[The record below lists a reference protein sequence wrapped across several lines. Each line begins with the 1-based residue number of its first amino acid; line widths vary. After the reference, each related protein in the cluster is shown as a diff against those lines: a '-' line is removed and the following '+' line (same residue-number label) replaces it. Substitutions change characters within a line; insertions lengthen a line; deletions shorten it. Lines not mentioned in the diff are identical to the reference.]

1 MLEGDIGLE
10 GLSPKEAPA
19 AQAAGAVDAEGAPP
33 GRPGAQAAA
42 MRVNEKY
49 STLPAEDRSVHIINI
64 CAIEDIGYLPS
75 EGTLLNSLSVDPD
88 AECKHGL
95 YFRDGRRKVDYILVY
110 HPKRPSGSRTLA
122 RRVQHGDAA
131 PAARGTRQDQPL
143 PGKGDVGAAGGPE
156 PPMDYHEDDKRFR
169 REEYEGNLLEAGLE
183 LERDE
188 ETKIHG
194 VGFVKIHAPW
204 NVLCREA
211 EFLKLKMPTKKLY
224 HINETR
230 GLLKKINSVLQ
241 KITDPIQPK
250 VAGHRPQTTKRLSYP
265 FSREKQHLFD
275 LSDKDSFF
283 DSKTRSTIVY
293 EILKRTTCTKAKYS
307 MGQGEG
313 RKKDSALLSK
323 RRKCSKYGITSLLAN
338 GVYSAAYPLHDGD
351 YEGENVEFNDRKL
364 LYQEWAS
371 YGVFY
376 KYQPIDLVRKYF
388 GEKIG
393 LYFAWLGVYTQML
406 IPASVVGIIV
416 FLYGCATVDENI
428 PSMEMCDQRH
438 NITMCPLCDKACS
451 YWKMSS
457 ACATARASHLF
468 DNPATVFFSVFM
480 ALWAA
485 TFMEHWKRKQMRLN
499 YRWDLTG
506 FEEEE
511 EAVKDHPRA
520 EYEARVLEKSL
531 RKESKSKEKRR
542 HIPEESTNKWK
553 QRVKTAMAGVKL
565 TDKVKLTWRDR
576 FPAYITNL
584 VSIVFMIAVTFA
596 IVLGVIIYRI
606 STAAALAMNS
616 SPSVRSNIRVTVT
629 ATAVIINLVV
639 IILLDEV
646 YGCIARWLTKIE
658 VPKTEKSFEER
669 LIFKAFLLKFV
680 NSYTPIFYVAFF
692 KGRFVGRPGDY
703 VYIFRSF
710 RMEECAPGGCLME
723 LCIQLSIIMLGKQ
736 LIQNN
741 LFEIGIPTDPR
752 ERLWHTMPETGKKA
766 QLGAQPQAITGSPA
780 CFEIHQQEAAP
791 GGSGDP
797 TASGTSSPH
806 RAHSQARL
814 RPPSP
819 LEPPSPRPRPYKRP
833 AEAPGPREK
842 PAAWLPDGGSPGAPP
857 AVLTMATLSLPGTR
871 NLYLTSP
878 RSPALRWPRC
888 PRAKPHRRLADR
900 EDDGQEEGHE
910 ADRPGQWVQP
920 APRGPMGGDD
930 GALGDQGWWRDP
942 LAAQDCP
949 RQALASPGTTS
960 ALGATT
966 TGPHCGGRGAQQR
979 ANCPA
984 LLAVI
989 QFGFVTLFVASFPLA
1004 PLFALLNNIIEIR
1017 LDAKKFVTELRRPV
1031 AVRAKDIGI
1040 WYNILRGV
1048 GKLAVIINAFVISF
1062 TSDFIPRLVYLYMY
1076 SQNGTMH
1083 GFVNHTLSSFNVSD
1097 FQNGTA
1103 PNDPLD
1109 LGYEVQICRY
1119 KDYREPPWSEHKY
1132 DISKD
1137 FWAVLAARLAF
1148 VIVFQNLVMFMSD
1161 FVDWVIPDIPKDIS
1175 QQIHKEK
1182 VLMVELFM
1190 REEQG
1195 KQRLLGT
1202 WMEKDRK
1209 KDEPCNSH
1217 GPKAGLD
1224 SPEYPG
1230 GTL

>member
-1 MLEGDIGLE
+1 
-10 GLSPKEAPA
+10 
-19 AQAAGAVDAEGAPP
+19 
-33 GRPGAQAAA
+33 
-42 MRVNEKY
+42 MRVPEKY
-49 STLPAEDRSVHIINI
+49 STLPAEDRSVHIVNI
-64 CAIEDIGYLPS
+64 CAIEDLGYLPS

-88 AECKHGL
+88 AECKYGL
-95 YFRDGRRKVDYILVY
+95 YFRDGKRKVDYILVY
-110 HPKRPSGSRTLA
+110 HHKRASGSRTLA
-122 RRVQHGDAA
+122 RRGLQNDMVL
-131 PAARGTRQDQPL
+131 GTRSVRQDQPL
-143 PGKGDVGAAGGPE
+143 PGKGSPVDVGSPE
-156 PPMDYHEDDKRFR
+156 APMDYHEDDKRFR

-188 ETKIHG
+188 DTKIHG

-204 NVLCREA
+204 HVLCREA
-211 EFLKLKMPTKKLY
+211 EFLKLKMPTKKVY
-224 HINETR
+224 HISETR
-230 GLLKKINSVLQ
+230 GLLKTINSVLQ

-250 VAGHRPQTTKRLSYP
+250 VAEHRPQTTKRLSYP

-275 LSDKDSFF
+275 LTDRDSFF

-313 RKKDSALLSK
+313 RRKDSALLSK
-323 RRKCSKYGITSLLAN
+323 RRKCGKYGITSLLAN

-351 YEGENVEFNDRKL
+351 YEGDNVEFNDRKL
-364 LYQEWAS
+364 LYEEWAS

-388 GEKIG
+388 GEKVG
-393 LYFAWLGVYTQML
+393 LYFAWLGAYTQML
-406 IPASVVGIIV
+406 IPASIVGVIV

-438 NITMCPLCDKACS
+438 NITMCPLCDKTCS

-531 RKESKSKEKRR
+531 RKESRNKE
-542 HIPEESTNKWK
+542 
-553 QRVKTAMAGVKL
+553 

-576 FPAYITNL
+576 FPAYFTNL
-584 VSIVFMIAVTFA
+584 VSIIFMIAVTFA

-669 LIFKAFLLKFV
+669 LTFKAFLLKFV

-741 LFEIGIPTDPR
+741 LFEIGIPKMKKFIRYLKLRRQSPSDR
-752 ERLWHTMPETGKKA
+752 EEYVKRKQRYEVD
-766 QLGAQPQAITGSPA
+766 
-780 CFEIHQQEAAP
+780 FN
-791 GGSGDP
+791 
-797 TASGTSSPH
+797 
-806 RAHSQARL
+806 
-814 RPPSP
+814 
-819 LEPPSPRPRPYKRP
+819 LEPF
-833 AEAPGPREK
+833 AG
-842 PAAWLPDGGSPGAPP
+842 
-857 AVLTMATLSLPGTR
+857 LTPEYM
-871 NLYLTSP
+871 
-878 RSPALRWPRC
+878 
-888 PRAKPHRRLADR
+888 
-900 EDDGQEEGHE
+900 E
-910 ADRPGQWVQP
+910 
-920 APRGPMGGDD
+920 MI
-930 GALGDQGWWRDP
+930 
-942 LAAQDCP
+942 
-949 RQALASPGTTS
+949 
-960 ALGATT
+960 
-966 TGPHCGGRGAQQR
+966 
-979 ANCPA
+979 
-984 LLAVI
+984 I

-1031 AVRAKDIGI
+1031 AIRAKDIGI

-1195 KQRLLGT
+1195 KQQLLDT
-1202 WMEKDRK
+1202 WMEKEKPRDV
-1209 KDEPCNSH
+1209 PCNNHSPTAHPEAGDSSPVPSYEYH
-1217 GPKAGLD
+1217 GGAL
-1224 SPEYPG
+1224 
-1230 GTL
+1230 

>member
-1 MLEGDIGLE
+1 
-10 GLSPKEAPA
+10 
-19 AQAAGAVDAEGAPP
+19 
-33 GRPGAQAAA
+33 
-42 MRVNEKY
+42 MRIPEKY
-49 STLPAEDRSVHIINI
+49 STLPAEDRSVHIVNI
-64 CAIEDIGYLPS
+64 CAIEDLGYLPS

-88 AECKHGL
+88 AECKYGL
-95 YFRDGRRKVDYILVY
+95 YFRDGKRKVDYILVY
-110 HPKRPSGSRTLA
+110 HHKRASGSRTLTK
-122 RRVQHGDAA
+122 
-131 PAARGTRQDQPL
+131 RGLHNDMVMGTRSVRQDQPL
-143 PGKGDVGAAGGPE
+143 PGKGSPVDVGSPE
-156 PPMDYHEDDKRFR
+156 APMDYYEDDKRFR

-183 LERDE
+183 LEHDE
-188 ETKIHG
+188 DTKIHG

-204 NVLCREA
+204 HVLCREA
-211 EFLKLKMPTKKLY
+211 EFLKLKMPTKKVY
-224 HINETR
+224 HISETR
-230 GLLKKINSVLQ
+230 GLLKTINSVLQ

-250 VAGHRPQTTKRLSYP
+250 VAEHRPQTTKRLSYP

-275 LSDKDSFF
+275 LTDRDSFF

-313 RKKDSALLSK
+313 RRKDSALLSK
-323 RRKCSKYGITSLLAN
+323 RRKCGKYGITSLLAN

-351 YEGENVEFNDRKL
+351 YEGDNVEFNDRKL
-364 LYQEWAS
+364 LYEEWAS

-388 GEKIG
+388 GEKVG
-393 LYFAWLGVYTQML
+393 LYFAWLGAYTQML
-406 IPASVVGIIV
+406 IPASIVGVIV

-438 NITMCPLCDKACS
+438 NITMCPLCDKTCS

-531 RKESKSKEKRR
+531 RKESR
-542 HIPEESTNKWK
+542 NK
-553 QRVKTAMAGVKL
+553 Q

-576 FPAYITNL
+576 FPAYFTNL
-584 VSIVFMIAVTFA
+584 VSIIFMIAVTFA

-658 VPKTEKSFEER
+658 VPKTEKSFEDR
-669 LIFKAFLLKFV
+669 LTFKAFLLKFV

-741 LFEIGIPTDPR
+741 LFEIGIPKMKKFIRYLKLRRQSPSDR
-752 ERLWHTMPETGKKA
+752 EEYVKRKQRYEVD
-766 QLGAQPQAITGSPA
+766 
-780 CFEIHQQEAAP
+780 FN
-791 GGSGDP
+791 
-797 TASGTSSPH
+797 
-806 RAHSQARL
+806 
-814 RPPSP
+814 
-819 LEPPSPRPRPYKRP
+819 LEPF
-833 AEAPGPREK
+833 AG
-842 PAAWLPDGGSPGAPP
+842 
-857 AVLTMATLSLPGTR
+857 LTPEYM
-871 NLYLTSP
+871 
-878 RSPALRWPRC
+878 
-888 PRAKPHRRLADR
+888 
-900 EDDGQEEGHE
+900 E
-910 ADRPGQWVQP
+910 
-920 APRGPMGGDD
+920 MI
-930 GALGDQGWWRDP
+930 
-942 LAAQDCP
+942 
-949 RQALASPGTTS
+949 
-960 ALGATT
+960 
-966 TGPHCGGRGAQQR
+966 
-979 ANCPA
+979 
-984 LLAVI
+984 I

-1031 AVRAKDIGI
+1031 AIRAKDIGI

-1097 FQNGTA
+1097 FQDGTA

-1195 KQRLLGT
+1195 KQQLLDT
-1202 WMEKDRK
+1202 WMEKDKPR
-1209 KDEPCNSH
+1209 DVPCNNHSPTTRPEAGDSSPAPSYEYH
-1217 GPKAGLD
+1217 GGML
-1224 SPEYPG
+1224 
-1230 GTL
+1230 

>member
-10 GLSPKEAPA
+10 GLSPEEAPA
-19 AQAAGAVDAEGAPP
+19 AQAAGAVDGEGAPP
-33 GRPGAQAAA
+33 GGPREQAAK
-42 MRVNEKY
+42 MRVHEKY

-88 AECKHGL
+88 AKCKYGL
-95 YFRDGRRKVDYILVY
+95 YFRDGKRKVDYILVY
-110 HPKRPSGSRTLA
+110 HHKRPSGSRALPK
-122 RRVQHGDAA
+122 RVLHNDAA
-131 PAARGTRQDQPL
+131 LGARGAKQDQPL
-143 PGKGDVGAAGGPE
+143 PGKGSQVEAGSPE
-156 PPMDYHEDDKRFR
+156 PSVDYHEDDKQFR

-183 LERDE
+183 LERDQD
-188 ETKIHG
+188 TKIHG

-211 EFLKLKMPTKKLY
+211 EFLKLKMPTKKMY
-224 HINETR
+224 NISETR
-230 GLLKKINSVLQ
+230 GLLKTINSVLQ

-250 VAGHRPQTTKRLSYP
+250 VAEHRPQTTKRLYYP

-323 RRKCSKYGITSLLAN
+323 RRKCGKYGITSLLAN

-351 YEGENVEFNDRKL
+351 YEGDNVDFNDRKL
-364 LYQEWAS
+364 LYEEWAR

-393 LYFAWLGVYTQML
+393 LYFAWLGAYTQML
-406 IPASVVGIIV
+406 IPASIVGIIV
-416 FLYGCATVDENI
+416 FLYGCATVDQNI
-428 PSMEMCDQRH
+428 PSMEMCDQRY
-438 NITMCPLCDKACS
+438 NITMCPLCDKTCS

-511 EAVKDHPRA
+511 DHPRA

-531 RKESKSKEKRR
+531 RKEFKNKE
-542 HIPEESTNKWK
+542 
-553 QRVKTAMAGVKL
+553 
-565 TDKVKLTWRDR
+565 TDKVKLTWKDR
-576 FPAYITNL
+576 FPAYLTNL
-584 VSIVFMIAVTFA
+584 VSIIFMIAVTFA

-606 STAAALAMNS
+606 SMAAALAMNS

-741 LFEIGIPTDPR
+741 LFEIGIPK
-752 ERLWHTMPETGKKA
+752 MKK
-766 QLGAQPQAITGSPA
+766 LI
-780 CFEIHQQEAAP
+780 
-791 GGSGDP
+791 
-797 TASGTSSPH
+797 
-806 RAHSQARL
+806 RRL
-814 RPPSP
+814 RRRRQSPSDHEEQGKRKQRYEVDYN
-819 LEPPSPRPRPYKRP
+819 LEPF
-833 AEAPGPREK
+833 AG
-842 PAAWLPDGGSPGAPP
+842 
-857 AVLTMATLSLPGTR
+857 LTPEYM
-871 NLYLTSP
+871 
-878 RSPALRWPRC
+878 
-888 PRAKPHRRLADR
+888 
-900 EDDGQEEGHE
+900 E
-910 ADRPGQWVQP
+910 
-920 APRGPMGGDD
+920 MI
-930 GALGDQGWWRDP
+930 
-942 LAAQDCP
+942 
-949 RQALASPGTTS
+949 
-960 ALGATT
+960 
-966 TGPHCGGRGAQQR
+966 
-979 ANCPA
+979 
-984 LLAVI
+984 I

-1195 KQRLLGT
+1195 KQQLLDT
-1202 WMEKDRK
+1202 WMEKEHARE
-1209 KDEPCNSH
+1209 EPCNNH
-1217 GPKAGLD
+1217 TPKACSD
-1224 SPEYPG
+1224 SCGSSGPALSHAYHG
-1230 GTL
+1230 DAL